1 MMNEGWLSQLSSTS
15 LMSPYK
21 RNLRVETSVPS
32 PRRVRAFTLIELL
45 VVIAII
51 AVLAAMLLPS
61 LSKAKNRAVAIS
73 CLSNARQLALA
84 THLYSSDNADWL
96 PPIQAQ
102 IPGGETTWRPYLFA
116 SAGKN
121 PRIYDCP
128 SEKEEVYSSG
138 RPAGMKKGS
147 GNRALIGAFAPSEID
162 IPSGLGAVNVHWTAG
177 GAPPPFGRPRG
188 YEDNLC
194 RWNAIEAPSKLILFG
209 DGHSDVNGVWP
220 RDRWWIWKE
229 IGDTRSPGFNR
240 VAQGDK
246 GSVRHVRKSNYAFA
260 DGSGQLLNAGRIPCN
275 TNECAWSAK
284 ADPH

>member
-1 MMNEGWLSQLSSTS
+1 M
-15 LMSPYK
+15 
-21 RNLRVETSVPS
+21 PS
-32 PRRVRAFTLIELL
+32 PSSALLEPVPNAGAMRCRAAAFTLIELL

-51 AVLAAMLLPS
+51 AILASMLLPA
-61 LSKAKNRAVAIS
+61 LSKAKARAVGIA
-73 CLSNARQLALA
+73 CLGNTRQLALA
-84 THLYSSDNADWL
+84 THLYAGDNGDWL

-102 IPGGETTWRPYLFA
+102 IPGGEVSWRPYLFTYV
-116 SAGKN
+116 GKN

-128 SEKEEVYSSG
+128 AEREELYSSG
-138 RPAGMKKGS
+138 RAAGMRKGS
-147 GNRALIGAFAPSEID
+147 GNRALVGAFTAAEMD
-162 IPSGLGAVNVHWTAG
+162 IPSGLGAVNVHWTLG

-194 RWNAIEAPSKLILFG
+194 RFNSIESPSRLILFG

-229 IGDTRSPGFNR
+229 IGDARSAGFNR

-246 GSVRHVRKSNYAFA
+246 GSVRHERKSNYAYA

>member
-1 MMNEGWLSQLSSTS
+1 MPNPLSAL
-15 LMSPYK
+15 P
-21 RNLRVETSVPS
+21 ETVPNAGAM
-32 PRRVRAFTLIELL
+32 RRRDAAAFTLIELL

-51 AVLAAMLLPS
+51 AILASMLLPA
-61 LSKAKNRAVAIS
+61 LSKAKARAVGIA
-73 CLSNARQLALA
+73 CLGNTRQLALA
-84 THLYSSDNADWL
+84 THLYAGDNGDWL

-102 IPGGETTWRPYLFA
+102 IPGGEVSWRPYLFTY
-116 SAGKN
+116 AGKN

-128 SEKEEVYSSG
+128 AEREELYSSG
-138 RPAGMKKGS
+138 RAAGMRKGS
-147 GNRALIGAFAPSEID
+147 GNRALVGTFTAAEMD
-162 IPSGLGAVNVHWTAG
+162 IPSGLGAVNVHWTLG

-194 RWNAIEAPSKLILFG
+194 RFNSIEAPSRLILFG

-229 IGDTRSPGFNR
+229 IGDARSAGFNR
-240 VAQGDK
+240 VAQCDK
-246 GSVRHVRKSNYAFA
+246 GSVRHERKSNYAYA